1 MGSVKKF
8 YPRTYDCNR
17 ADLVL
22 DILRDGTIYGADGIA
37 AMRET
42 HVSFGKE
49 RFKAWKILKG
59 LDKDDHAGNF
69 GTVEILRKVEGLE
82 DFERGVFPGKSTISR
97 RANELERAAQA
108 IVP

>member
-1 MGSVKKF
+1 VNENDSDDYVVDDHPHRLPEAQKRLRLATEIMGSVKKF

-37 AMRET
+37 AMRDT

-49 RFKAWKILKG
+49 RFKA
-59 LDKDDHAGNF
+59 
-69 GTVEILRKVEGLE
+69 
-82 DFERGVFPGKSTISR
+82 
-97 RANELERAAQA
+97 
-108 IVP
+108 